1 MAQVLGFIDPK
12 DREIEELK
20 KELMAMY
27 ELNKQ
32 LTERVKTLLDVL
44 EVLNVEASE
53 QV

>member
-12 DREIEELK
+12 DREIMDLKQELT
-20 KELMAMY
+20 AMY

-32 LTERVKTLLDVL
+32 LTERLNNVLDIL
-44 EVLNVEASE
+44 DTINKENE